1 MGVPVRPLALALWL
15 AAAALLASGC
25 LLLED
30 RRDAG
35 AAPDAP
41 RRD

>member
-1 MGVPVRPLALALWL
+1 MRPLVLAGWL
-15 AAAALLASGC
+15 VACALLASGC

-35 AAPDAP
+35 AIPDAP